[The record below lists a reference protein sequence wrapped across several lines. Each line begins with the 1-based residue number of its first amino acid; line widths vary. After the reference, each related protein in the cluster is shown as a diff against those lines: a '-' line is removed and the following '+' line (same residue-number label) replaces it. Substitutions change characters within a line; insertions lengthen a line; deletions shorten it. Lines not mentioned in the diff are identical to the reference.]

1 MAKTVMENNAGKGQD
16 GKRHGTLIAVL
27 IVVILAL
34 VGCLVYILVVGP
46 GRMAGTQSAV
56 DTDGAAGQPLQL
68 DQSQSEYV
76 KPETPVDRSKNIT
89 LPGWGG
95 FTIPAQTTD
104 ITQGFEFHNPAENL
118 WYEDVVSI
126 NDKQLEHLVVDSG
139 TKVELN
145 HYLKLAG
152 IQGSVTEVA
161 DYDERC
167 FAVERDKTGDYTLE
181 GIGGFEGEKVIKVR
195 TNTGKDTEL
204 SVTCA
209 QDCYLMT
216 FGLYLSS
223 NDELLYQ
230 SDLVAPGNYIQR
242 MEMTRALEPGTYD
255 AYVVCQPYCSD
266 GLTKTNSG
274 VVRITL
280 TAA

>member
-1 MAKTVMENNAGKGQD
+1 MAKTAVEKNAGKGQD
-16 GKRHGTLIAVL
+16 GRRHGALIAAL
-27 IVVILAL
+27 AVVTLAL
-34 VGCLVYILVVGP
+34 AGCLVYILVVGS
-46 GRMAGTQSAV
+46 GRMVGTQPTV
-56 DTDGAAGQPLQL
+56 DTDGTASQPLQL
-68 DQSQSEYV
+68 DQSQGAYV

-95 FTIPAQTTD
+95 FTIPAKTTD
-104 ITQGFEFHNPAENL
+104 ITQGFEFHNPAETL

-126 NDKQLEHLVVDSG
+126 NGNQLEHLVVDSG
-139 TKVELN
+139 TKVELD

-152 IQGSVTEVA
+152 IQGHVTEVSE
-161 DYDERC
+161 YDEQC
-167 FAVERDKTGDYTLE
+167 FAVERSEAGDYTLE

-195 TNTGKDTEL
+195 TDAEEDVEL
-204 SVTCA
+204 SVTCT

-216 FGLYLSS
+216 FGLYLAED
-223 NDELLYQ
+223 DELLYQ
-230 SDLVAPGNYIQR
+230 SNLVAPGNYIQQ

-266 GLTKTNSG
+266 GVTKTNSG